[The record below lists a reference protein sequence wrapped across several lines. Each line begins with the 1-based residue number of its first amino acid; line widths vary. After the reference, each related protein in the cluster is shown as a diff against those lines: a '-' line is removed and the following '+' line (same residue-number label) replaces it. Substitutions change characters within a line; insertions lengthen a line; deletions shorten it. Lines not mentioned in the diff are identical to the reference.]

1 MSVEKS
7 LLGKE
12 TDYPTTYQPEILF
25 PIARAQAREQYA
37 DVAGIYKGQDWW
49 HVFEISWLN
58 SKGIPQVAI
67 GRFALH
73 QPPQTFITSKS

>member
-49 HVFEISWLN
+49 HVFE
-58 SKGIPQVAI
+58 
-67 GRFALH
+67 
-73 QPPQTFITSKS
+73 

>member
-37 DVAGIYKGQDWW
+37 DIAGIYKGQDW
-49 HVFEISWLN
+49 
-58 SKGIPQVAI
+58 VACI
-67 GRFALH
+67 RNFLAKYQRDPASCH
-73 QPPQTFITSKS
+73 WAYCASCNITKFD